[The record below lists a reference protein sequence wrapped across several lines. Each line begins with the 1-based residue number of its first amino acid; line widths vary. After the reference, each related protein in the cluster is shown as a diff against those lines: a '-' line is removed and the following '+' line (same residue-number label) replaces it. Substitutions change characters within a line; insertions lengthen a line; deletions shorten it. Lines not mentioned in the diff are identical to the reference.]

1 MRMIIR
7 VQELLKESERTFP
20 KSLWVLHLGLAVGEV
35 RGLWD
40 KTHNQRQD
48 EDSGA
53 TAADGFGHDIY
64 HSTK

>member
-20 KSLWVLHLGLAVGEV
+20 KSLWVLHLGLGAVGEV

-48 EDSGA
+48 EDS
-53 TAADGFGHDIY
+53 
-64 HSTK
+64 